1 MGFAG
6 STKGAE
12 ARADA
17 VDGTLPDDVRSL
29 SSDGSVP
36 SASSGACP
44 SEEELLQWALGT
56 LRGGRRPA
64 LDAHVAQCSLCRAT
78 AAVAR
83 PAPAP
88 QVETTIFDGRYRLD
102 EELGAGASSAVHR
115 AFDQRLGIDVALK
128 VFRGGDAAQVAQELL
143 LARKISHENVC
154 RVFDTGTADGVAYL
168 SMEYVEGET
177 LAERFA
183 RNRRLGPGPDPDAE
197 SILRQII
204 AGLGAAHAAG
214 IIHRDLKAQNILVAA
229 TGRVILTDFGLA
241 RMAGVEESRAQLVG
255 TPATWAPEQAR
266 GEPATFA
273 SDVYSFGVVAYRLLC
288 NKEFKVSDPKALDA
302 VPSRYR
308 RALRR
313 CLVLSP
319 DLRLPDAAAVKEA
332 FFPAVAGFST
342 KTVALTLMLALGLA
356 GVGYFALR
364 SGPPSAV
371 PTAPTTTIASEPA
384 PGASSASPSRVAP
397 ASPSATELATPA
409 ISTASATARGN
420 ASHVVALRKGA
431 ASAAPSLPVPTAS
444 ATAIA
449 APAKSSAPAGPD
461 LLYAP

>member
-1 MGFAG
+1 MGIAG
-6 STKGAE
+6 SAKGAE
-12 ARADA
+12 AR
-17 VDGTLPDDVRSL
+17 TDDVDATRP
-29 SSDGSVP
+29 DAAGST
-36 SASSGACP
+36 SSGACP
-44 SEEELLQWALGT
+44 PEEDLLQWALGT
-56 LRGGRRPA
+56 LRGTRRAA
-64 LDAHVAQCSLCRAT
+64 LDLHVEQCSLCRAT

-83 PAPAP
+83 PGPAAPL
-88 QVETTIFDGRYRLD
+88 ETTIFDGRYRLD
-102 EELGAGASSAVHR
+102 EELGSGASSAVHR

-143 LARKISHENVC
+143 LARKISHANVC

-183 RNRRLGPGPDPDAE
+183 RSRPLGPGPDPDAE
-197 SILRQII
+197 AILRQII
-204 AGLGAAHAAG
+204 DGLGAAHAAG
-214 IIHRDLKAQNILVAA
+214 VIHRDLKAQNILVAG
-229 TGRVILTDFGLA
+229 TGRVMLTDFGLA

-302 VPSRYR
+302 VPGRYR

-319 DLRLPDAAAVKEA
+319 DLRLPDAAAVKAA
-332 FFPAVAGFST
+332 FFPATASHSSR
-342 KTVALTLMLALGLA
+342 VALVAAALAMAGL
-356 GVGYFALR
+356 GYFALR
-364 SGPPSAV
+364 GGSTPAVTPSAAASIAADAPLRDSV
-371 PTAPTTTIASEPA
+371 APRVSVAPTRVPLANAAVAHATAAVAHATAGSAPSPRGSGAHIAGGARIRPPASSAPSASPTAPPA
-384 PGASSASPSRVAP
+384 PTAPPNSTAP
-397 ASPSATELATPA
+397 AA
-409 ISTASATARGN
+409 
-420 ASHVVALRKGA
+420 
-431 ASAAPSLPVPTAS
+431 
-444 ATAIA
+444 
-449 APAKSSAPAGPD
+449 PD

>member
-1 MGFAG
+1 MGFP
-6 STKGAE
+6 
-12 ARADA
+12 R
-17 VDGTLPDDVRSL
+17 
-29 SSDGSVP
+29 
-36 SASSGACP
+36 SASSPVDPAGVEGVGSSASCP

-56 LRGGRRPA
+56 LRGARRTE
-64 LDAHVAQCSLCRAT
+64 LDAHVAHCSLCRAT

-83 PAPAP
+83 PGPAAPLE
-88 QVETTIFDGRYRLD
+88 VTVFDGRYRLD

-128 VFRGGDAAQVAQELL
+128 LFRGGDAAQVAQELL

-183 RNRRLGPGPDPDAE
+183 RNRRLGPGPDPEAE

-214 IIHRDLKAQNILVAA
+214 VVHRDLKAQNILVGA

-332 FFPAVAGFST
+332 FFPATASRSSWGVAVAVAA
-342 KTVALTLMLALGLA
+342 VALV
-356 GVGYFALR
+356 GVGYVALR
-364 SGPPSAV
+364 SERSSAPAAASPSSQA
-371 PTAPTTTIASEPA
+371 AEPA
-384 PGASSASPSRVAP
+384 PAAVAPSHVAAATLVAPTAAVTPTASTPGRGLPPHVAIPRKGPAGSASTVTTVTTSAP
-397 ASPSATELATPA
+397 AVT
-409 ISTASATARGN
+409 
-420 ASHVVALRKGA
+420 
-431 ASAAPSLPVPTAS
+431 ASAAPP
-444 ATAIA
+444 
-449 APAKSSAPAGPD
+449 KSTVPAGPD

>member
-1 MGFAG
+1 MA
-6 STKGAE
+6 
-12 ARADA
+12 
-17 VDGTLPDDVRSL
+17 L
-29 SSDGSVP
+29 SG
-36 SASSGACP
+36 SASSPGEEERAEAAAGSGSCP
-44 SEEELLQWALGT
+44 PEEELLQWALGT
-56 LRGGRRPA
+56 LRGARRSA
-64 LDAHVAQCSLCRAT
+64 VDAHVAHCSLCRAT
-78 AAVAR
+78 AEVAR
-83 PAPAP
+83 PGPSP
-88 QVETTIFDGRYRLD
+88 VVETTVFDGRYRLD

-143 LARKISHENVC
+143 LARKVSHENVC

-183 RNRRLGPGPDPDAE
+183 RNRPLGPGPDPDAE

-313 CLVLSP
+313 CLALSP
-319 DLRLPDAAAVKEA
+319 DLRLPDAAAVKDA
-332 FFPAVAGFST
+332 FFPPTVSRST
-342 KTVALTLMLALGLA
+342 QGVALAAALALAGL
-356 GVGYFALR
+356 GYFALR
-364 SGPPSAV
+364 GDRPPEISPASTATLAAEPSAPSVPPSA
-371 PTAPTTTIASEPA
+371 P
-384 PGASSASPSRVAP
+384 PSRVDPP
-397 ASPSATELATPA
+397 AALSGPVTPPTPTTPRGSPSHATIPRKGL
-409 ISTASATARGN
+409 ASA
-420 ASHVVALRKGA
+420 A
-431 ASAAPSLPVPTAS
+431 ASAPAPS

-449 APAKSSAPAGPD
+449 APPKSTVPAGPD

>member
-1 MGFAG
+1 MGLAG
-6 STKGAE
+6 SAKGAE
-12 ARADA
+12 ARTEDI
-17 VDGTLPDDVRSL
+17 DGTLPDAA
-29 SSDGSVP
+29 DGVG

-56 LRGGRRPA
+56 LRGARRA
-64 LDAHVAQCSLCRAT
+64 AIDLHVEQCSLCRST

-83 PAPAP
+83 PGPVTP
-88 QVETTIFDGRYRLD
+88 LETTIFDGRYRLD

-214 IIHRDLKAQNILVAA
+214 VIHRDLKAQNILVAA

-319 DLRLPDAAAVKEA
+319 DLRLADAAAVKEA
-332 FFPAVAGFST
+332 FFPPTSSHST
-342 KTVALTLMLALGLA
+342 KGLVVAAALALA

-364 SGPPSAV
+364 GPTPTVAPPSA
-371 PTAPTTTIASEPA
+371 TSIAADGSGDRVKPPPA
-384 PGASSASPSRVAP
+384 PSVP
-397 ASPSATELATPA
+397 
-409 ISTASATARGN
+409 
-420 ASHVVALRKGA
+420 
-431 ASAAPSLPVPTAS
+431 ASAAPTASLIVSASTQGATPSSRPTAPHVPSGVRAKPVASIASSAPAPTAS
-444 ATAIA
+444 VTAV
-449 APAKSSAPAGPD
+449 PPKSTAPAGPD

>member
-1 MGFAG
+1 MGLAG
-6 STKGAE
+6 SAKGAE
-12 ARADA
+12 ARTQDI
-17 VDGTLPDDVRSL
+17 DGTLPDAA
-29 SSDGSVP
+29 DGVG

-56 LRGGRRPA
+56 LRGARRA
-64 LDAHVAQCSLCRAT
+64 AIDLHVEQCSLCRST

-83 PAPAP
+83 PGPAAPL
-88 QVETTIFDGRYRLD
+88 ETTIFDGRYRLD

-183 RNRRLGPGPDPDAE
+183 RSRRLGPGPDPDAE

-214 IIHRDLKAQNILVAA
+214 VIHRDLKAQNILVAA

-319 DLRLPDAAAVKEA
+319 DLRLADAAAVKEA
-332 FFPAVAGFST
+332 FFPHRSSHST
-342 KTVALTLMLALGLA
+342 KGLLVAAALALV

-364 SGPPSAV
+364 SGPP
-371 PTAPTTTIASEPA
+371 PTVAAPPATSIAADGPGERVTLPPA
-384 PGASSASPSRVAP
+384 PSVPG
-397 ASPSATELATPA
+397 
-409 ISTASATARGN
+409 
-420 ASHVVALRKGA
+420 
-431 ASAAPSLPVPTAS
+431 SAAPTASVISASTHGATPSSRPIASHLPSGLRAKPVASIVPSNPAPTAT
-444 ATAIA
+444 ATM
-449 APAKSSAPAGPD
+449 APPKSTAPAGPD